1 MHAHQDFIRI
11 LGGTI
16 LAALT
21 GVAACPADQE
31 GFDFA
36 SARANHWAYRPVSP
50 PPIPEVTGLPA
61 TATHIDHFVLAA
73 LQKAGLQLGP
83 PADKRTLIRRATF
96 DLIGLPPTY
105 AEVQEFLND
114 DSTGAFAQVIDRLL
128 ESPRYGER
136 WGRHWLDL
144 ARYADTHGGA
154 PVAAKTFP
162 FSYTY
167 RDYVIGAFNRDL
179 PYNRFILEQIAA
191 DQLQLDE
198 NDSALAALGFLTVGR
213 QFRSYHDT
221 IDDRIDVVTRGL
233 MGLNVTC
240 ARCHDHKYDA
250 IPTEDYYSLYAVF
263 APSESPDELPLL
275 GAPENTPEY
284 RKFQKE
290 LERLT
295 KIRNNSARD
304 LIQVLQER
312 LRMQVGLYLRE
323 LAKGT
328 PEQDLTTK
336 FLSYRTEDARPP
348 IVDRWREYLSKRT
361 TLEDP
366 VFGIWHRCQK
376 LEPAQFPQR
385 CSEIVAQMRED
396 NGEDGANPEKY
407 HAPQANP
414 PRWNP
419 RVLEV
424 MEARS
429 PANLFDLADAYGE
442 IFCTIQKEWLQGM
455 LDAALQAVPGAEVI
469 GDNDPEHE
477 FLNSPVNRQLRQ
489 HLHAPGTP
497 TDISQP
503 LAQQLMNRTYQDR
516 VRGFRGNIQ
525 QLKLQS
531 PDSPPRSM
539 ILKESP
545 QPQPQRVF
553 LRGNP
558 VDRGQLVAPRF
569 PGLLSGDHRKVFQ
582 DGHRRLDLARAIIDP
597 ANPLTTRF
605 IVNWVWQHHFGRGLV
620 RTPDNFGVR
629 GDPPTHPQLLDY
641 LATTYVANGWSIK
654 RLHRQIMLSSVYQ
667 QSSEKLAK
675 SAGVPA
681 TDAAN
686 HPDSATPPGQREAV
700 DPENRLL
707 WRMPPKRLELEAMR
721 DAMLAV
727 AGVLDTTMGGR
738 PIDLF
743 AEPAIARR
751 TVYGFINRDVIAS
764 LFGTF
769 DMADP
774 SSCTAR
780 RPETNVPQQALFA
793 LNSKFVVEQAGQL
806 AQSTQGDGSLEA
818 PDRIRKL
825 YQRAYARDP
834 DDQELTLALQYIQ
847 AQPEDSQPSPWTRF
861 AQVLLAANEFL
872 FVD

>member
-1 MHAHQDFIRI
+1 MSTRQDFIKI
-11 LGGTI
+11 LAGTI

-21 GVAACPADQE
+21 GVTASAAEQE
-31 GFDFA
+31 GLDFA
-36 SARANHWAYRPVSP
+36 SARANHWAYQPISAPPV
-50 PPIPEVTGLPA
+50 PEVTGLPA
-61 TATHIDHFVLAA
+61 TATHIDHFILAS
-73 LQKAGLQLGP
+73 LQKAGLEPGP

-114 DSTGAFAQVIDRLL
+114 DSASAFAKVVDRLL
-128 ESPRYGER
+128 KSPRYGER

-191 DQLQLDE
+191 DQLQLEE

-250 IPTEDYYSLYAVF
+250 IPTDDYYSLYAVF

-275 GAPENTPEY
+275 GVPEDTPEY
-284 RKFQKE
+284 REFQTE

-295 KIRNNSARD
+295 TIRNNAARD
-304 LIQVLQER
+304 LFQVLQER

-348 IVDRWREYLSKRT
+348 IVDRWREYLSKT
-361 TLEDP
+361 TAPDDP
-366 VFGIWHRCQK
+366 VFGIWHRCQQ
-376 LEPAQFPQR
+376 LEPDEFPQR
-385 CSEIVAQMRED
+385 CSEIVAQMRAD
-396 NGEDGANPEKY
+396 NGEDGANPEKFN
-407 HAPQANP
+407 APQATP

-429 PANLFDLADAYGE
+429 PANLYDLADAYGE
-442 IFCTIQKEWLQGM
+442 IFCAIQKEWLQGM
-455 LDAALQAVPGAEVI
+455 LVAALQAVPGAEVI

-497 TDISQP
+497 TDIPQS

-516 VRGFRGNIQ
+516 VRRFRGHIQ
-525 QLKLQS
+525 KLKLQS
-531 PDSPPRSM
+531 PGSPPRSM

-545 QPQPQRVF
+545 QAQPQRVF

-558 VDRGQLVAPRF
+558 VDRGQLVTPRF
-569 PGLLSGDHRKVFQ
+569 PGLLSSNPRKVFQ
-582 DGHRRLDLARAIIDP
+582 DGHRRLDLARAIVDP
-597 ANPLTTRF
+597 ENPLTTRF
-605 IVNWVWQHHFGRGLV
+605 IVNWVWRHHFGRGLV

-654 RLHRQIMLSSVYQ
+654 RLHRQIMLSHVYQ
-667 QSSEKLAK
+667 QSSKKLDK
-675 SAGVPA
+675 SADVP
-681 TDAAN
+681 T
-686 HPDSATPPGQREAV
+686 TPPSQQETI

-793 LNSKFVVEQAGQL
+793 LNSKFVVEQARHL

-818 PDRIRKL
+818 PDRIRQL
-825 YQRAYARDP
+825 YQRVYARNP
-834 DDQELTLALQYIQ
+834 ADQELTLALQYIQ
-847 AQPEDSQPSPWTRF
+847 AQPEDSQPPPWTRL
-861 AQVLLAANEFL
+861 AQVLLAANEFV